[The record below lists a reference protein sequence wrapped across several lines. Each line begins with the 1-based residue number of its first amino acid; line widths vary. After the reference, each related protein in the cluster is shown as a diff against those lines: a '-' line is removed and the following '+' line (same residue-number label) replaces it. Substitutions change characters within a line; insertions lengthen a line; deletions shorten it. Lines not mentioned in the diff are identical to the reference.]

1 MQRSSQRCGGAEAVQ
16 KVKGSIDGGAEVQR
30 CKGAECRD
38 GGAEE
43 VLSAVVGAEVQQT
56 KFAGAEM
63 QLQRCIGAEAMQ
75 WWCRGC

>member
-1 MQRSSQRCGGAEAVQ
+1 M
-16 KVKGSIDGGAEVQR
+16 EVLR
-30 CKGAECRD
+30 CKGAKVQRCRD

>member
-43 VLSAVVGAEVQQT
+43 VLSAVVGAEVQQMISR
-56 KFAGAEM
+56 GAEV
-63 QLQRCIGAEAMQ
+63 QRC
-75 WWCRGC
+75 